1 MPPFDAVLLLQEY
14 GDQALVRDLAQLV
27 IETMPAQ
34 ITALETAVAAR
45 DSAAI
50 RAAAHKLRGS
60 ITPFRVPNAV
70 DAARK
75 LEEMGA
81 AADLNGVDVLSR
93 ELVAGVQSLRDSAK
107 AWLDASAAPS

>member
-1 MPPFDAVLLLQEY
+1 MPPFDPILLLQEY
-14 GDQALVRDLAQLV
+14 GDEALVRDLAQLL
-27 IETMPAQ
+27 IETMPGQ
-34 ITALETAVAAR
+34 IIAVETAVAAR

-50 RAAAHKLRGS
+50 RAAAHRLRGS
-60 ITPFRVPNAV
+60 ITPFRVANAV
-70 DAARK
+70 EAARR

-81 AADLNGVDVLSR
+81 AEDLNGADVLIR